1 METDINLKNH
11 TIKLPAIHFSIAGSN
26 SLRMKNTLIFFS
38 LVFILSCSNETEY
51 VRVNEPLVFEQP
63 SNFPALA
70 YDLEANPPTEI
81 GFELGKKLF
90 YDGDL
95 SRVGFISCG
104 FCHEQKDAF
113 THHGHQFSHGADDL
127 EGTRN
132 TPSIQN
138 MAYMTHFMWDGA
150 INHLDLFPIAP
161 ITNEVEMDESITN
174 VLAKLAANSEYQKLF
189 SEAFVDGEVNMENFL
204 KALSQFMVMMVSS
217 NSKYDKYVR
226 NEDGITLTPE
236 ELQGLAIFETNCA
249 TCHAT
254 DLFTDKSFR
263 NNGLA
268 PNSKLDD
275 LGRYLVTGLENDK
288 YKFKVPSLRNV
299 ALTEPYMHDGRF
311 GSLEAVLDF
320 YTDGIIAS
328 PTLDSALQD
337 NGVLGISL
345 SSADKAAL
353 VAFLN
358 TLTDEEY
365 IADERFAEF

>member
-1 METDINLKNH
+1 MKKILFFLSLILAFSCNDSDDYIEINELL
-11 TIKLPAIHFSIAGSN
+11 TI
-26 SLRMKNTLIFFS
+26 
-38 LVFILSCSNETEY
+38 
-51 VRVNEPLVFEQP
+51 EQP
-63 SNFPALA
+63 SNFPALE
-70 YDLEANPPTEI
+70 YDIDANPPTEN

-95 SRVGFISCG
+95 SRVGYISCG
-104 FCHEQKDAF
+104 FCHEQSSAF
-113 THHGHQFSHGADDL
+113 THHGHQFSHGVDGL

-150 INHLDLFPIAP
+150 IDHLDLFPIAP
-161 ITNEVEMDESITN
+161 ITNEVEMDETITN
-174 VLAKLAANSEYQKLF
+174 VLSKLSADSEYPSLF
-189 SEAFVDGEVNMENFL
+189 AQAFDDGEINSENFL

-226 NEDGITLTPE
+226 NEDAIILTDL
-236 ELQGLAIFETNCA
+236 ELEGLAIFKTNCA

-254 DLFTDKSFR
+254 DLFTDRSFR

-268 PNSKLDD
+268 PYTTIND
-275 LGRYLVTGLENDK
+275 LGRYNVTGLVEDK

-299 ALTEPYMHDGRF
+299 ALTAPYMHDGRF

-320 YTDGIIAS
+320 YTDGVVESA
-328 PTLDSALQD
+328 TLDPELQIDGAL
-337 NGVLGISL
+337 GLLL
-345 SSADKAAL
+345 SITDKAAL

-365 IADERFAEF
+365 IDDERFAEF